1 MKVRF
6 DQEADALYLR
16 LGDSP
21 IVESEELRPGLVVDL
36 DEQGEVVGLEIL
48 DIGRR
53 ISLADL
59 KRMDFEVG

>member
-16 LGDSP
+16 LGDSR
-21 IVESEELRPGLVVDL
+21 IVESEEVRPGLVVDL
-36 DEQGEVVGLEIL
+36 DEHGEVVGLEIL
-48 DIGRR
+48 DVGRR
-53 ISLADL
+53 VSLADL